1 MALGAQTHF
10 AQLLILLGVLVPEE
24 APLLDE
30 EGDARGV
37 EGARAGAFFGVA
49 AGVVCIHVAIPSIC
63 RVLRR
68 GIVS

>member
-24 APLLDE
+24 GPLLDE

-37 EGARAGAFFGVA
+37 ESARAGAAADVA
-49 AGVVCIHVAIPSIC
+49 AGVV
-63 RVLRR
+63 
-68 GIVS
+68 